1 MISEQRL
8 QQTPVCVCSPTRFP
22 AAATGTYLRFARRN
36 SPISWWWSRG
46 GRRLWRSTREERPRN
61 ATTAAAR
68 TLRDTAGQRQM
79 RSEMLSSNTRW
90 AVRTSE
96 VERVTLLDCSGG
108 LDDAAVQASDQ
119 GQRGGSLGPAD
130 RVAVRPVL
138 NRILQD
144 RWDTQEVRKALAS
157 AEEPKWLTAVLREE
171 FEPLQESDSGH
182 KLRGVPVQT
191 YTQQNKQS
199 AV

>member
-1 MISEQRL
+1 
-8 QQTPVCVCSPTRFP
+8 
-22 AAATGTYLRFARRN
+22 
-36 SPISWWWSRG
+36 
-46 GRRLWRSTREERPRN
+46 
-61 ATTAAAR
+61 
-68 TLRDTAGQRQM
+68 M

-144 RWDTQEVRKALAS
+144 R
-157 AEEPKWLTAVLREE
+157 
-171 FEPLQESDSGH
+171 
-182 KLRGVPVQT
+182 
-191 YTQQNKQS
+191 
-199 AV
+199 